1 MLRLV
6 LTKHKCLTVFTGG
19 SGHGHGTKAVF
30 CAVQNVLH
38 NAVHNWAVFYA
49 SGGMVSRLNFQRV
62 PKRVLFENGFLK
74 IIDSFRVSSRI
85 APNMNSAVFTVIT
98 PRRTRRTKPTSLRR
112 LGVFC
117 FDGGTNAT
125 VR

>member
-1 MLRLV
+1 LTHFTFQVELRE
-6 LTKHKCLTVFTGG
+6 TM
-19 SGHGHGTKAVF
+19 
-30 CAVQNVLH
+30 N
-38 NAVHNWAVFYA
+38 NI
-49 SGGMVSRLNFQRV
+49 
-62 PKRVLFENGFLK
+62 LF
-74 IIDSFRVSSRI
+74 
-85 APNMNSAVFTVIT
+85 AAIT

>member
-38 NAVHNWAVFYA
+38 NAVHNWTVFYA

-74 IIDSFRVSSRI
+74 IIRVIAFQPLRIVSR
-85 APNMNSAVFTVIT
+85 
-98 PRRTRRTKPTSLRR
+98 KSLFHPACKR
-112 LGVFC
+112 L
-117 FDGGTNAT
+117 A
-125 VR
+125 